1 VACFHPLE
9 AFQLDD
15 GKVVFTER
23 PRGGVGLRRSLWLP
37 CGKCVGCRSQR
48 ARAWALR
55 CMHEASLYD
64 FNSFVTLTYDD
75 AHVPLSLDYSHF
87 QLFMRYIRRAFGPV
101 RFFMCGEY
109 GDLNRR
115 PHFHCILF
123 GLTFSDGVVC
133 GSNIKSSVSLSK
145 CWKYGFASFGDV
157 TFQSAGYVSRYCVKR
172 VDGVI
177 SSIYYTRLDQSTGE
191 LVPVLPEFGRM
202 SLKPGIG
209 YRWFQKFWREVY
221 VARDGV
227 VMPGGNVSPPPR
239 YYDKLLVEF
248 DDIFD
253 VVDWRYN
260 VYSDDIAV
268 ERFARS
274 QRFIEDCSPQR
285 LLVRERCAL
294 AREKFRRRSL

>member
-1 VACFHPLE
+1 
-9 AFQLDD
+9 
-15 GKVVFTER
+15 
-23 PRGGVGLRRSLWLP
+23 
-37 CGKCVGCRSQR
+37 
-48 ARAWALR
+48 
-55 CMHEASLYD
+55 
-64 FNSFVTLTYDD
+64 
-75 AHVPLSLDYSHF
+75 
-87 QLFMRYIRRAFGPV
+87 
-101 RFFMCGEY
+101 
-109 GDLNRR
+109 
-115 PHFHCILF
+115 
-123 GLTFSDGVVC
+123 
-133 GSNIKSSVSLSK
+133 
-145 CWKYGFASFGDV
+145 
-157 TFQSAGYVSRYCVKR
+157 
-172 VDGVI
+172 
-177 SSIYYTRLDQSTGE
+177 LDQSTGE